1 MAPNSH
7 AELWNRLNQVS
18 DKITYME
25 PVLAALKEKADNLS
39 ARQDEFEHES
49 RERWE
54 THLENL
60 HNMKSDF
67 ASQIHDLKSEQR
79 VQMTRM
85 GFYFG
90 ILSFLGLTV
99 GGWIIKTGLDSVK
112 ASIVQTQ
119 TLKP

>member
-1 MAPNSH
+1 MAPTSH

-54 THLENL
+54 RHLEQLN
-60 HNMKSDF
+60 NMKTEF
-67 ASQIHDLKSEQR
+67 TAEIHDLKSEQR
-79 VQMTRM
+79 VNATKQAL
-85 GFYFG
+85 YFG
-90 ILSFLGLTV
+90 ILAFLGATI
-99 GGWIIKTGLDSVK
+99 GGLVIKSGFDNMVSRI
-112 ASIVQTQ
+112 SHIQQ
-119 TLKP
+119 YKP